1 MRVLIIGCG
10 LVGKELA
17 RRLKQNGHH
26 VIGTTTTP
34 SKVDS
39 LREACSDVKV
49 LLGSDRA
56 AVHEAAQGCD
66 AIAVCAGP
74 AAQQAM
80 TPEQRKATYHKI
92 LVETALSAATA
103 PITGPVVA
111 LSSLSVYG
119 DAANHLDVITEE
131 SPLTKSEDASPS
143 CFQAAE
149 RTYMEHAKGRAAI
162 FRCSDICGGEDPSI
176 EEKIKMAHQ
185 FLGGSVPFH
194 DDALFYRVHMLDV
207 VGAMQYAIEH
217 NTTGI
222 FNLTHAELPPSNKQF
237 FDAIGD
243 AQGLPHLKYRNEL
256 LAPTKRVSTE
266 RLQKAGIK
274 LTHTVAERMP
284 EPGQPA
290 RSVTYKGE
298 APKPAIDIRGRELA
312 VRTLDRIVK
321 ELGLKEELGADK
333 GPVLKLI
340 ARGGPLEGKDVGSF
354 RVFRGGAVHKLVYSA
369 MTIEDFGMDTHQI
382 YAFTAPGDARPHFT
396 LDLAISPNTHG
407 TFHIGLDLLPRVDLG
422 ASLATMQSIYEP
434 LSSVLAETM
443 KERGVAPATSIGPLM
458 RALRSP
464 WMLAAY
470 VDADRIA
477 TCEPAIDAYLNSW
490 LKLCAEGVDAK
501 SKADAA
507 WQDLAKRDEQN
518 RAALFDP
525 ETNRVWVLLERLV
538 GVDTVAKMREVLK
551 GA

>member
-34 SKVDS
+34 SKVES
-39 LREACSDVKV
+39 LREACSEVRV
-49 LLGSDRA
+49 LVGSDRA

-80 TPEQRKATYHKI
+80 TPEQRKATYRKI
-92 LVETALSAATA
+92 LVETAHSAATA
-103 PITGPVVA
+103 PISGPVVA

-119 DAANHLDVITEE
+119 DAANHLDVIYED
-131 SPLTKSEDASPS
+131 SPLTKSEDASPA

-149 RTYMEHAKGRAAI
+149 RMYMEHAKGRATI
-162 FRCSDICGGEDPSI
+162 FRCSDICGGDDPSI

-185 FLGGSVPFH
+185 FLAGSVPFH

-207 VGAMQYAIEH
+207 VGAMQFAIEH
-217 NTTGI
+217 KTSGI
-222 FNLTHAELPPSNKQF
+222 FNLTHAEVPPSNKDF
-237 FDAIGD
+237 FDAIAD
-243 AQGLPHLKYRNEL
+243 AQGMAHLSFRNEL
-256 LAPTKRVSTE
+256 LAPSKRVSTE
-266 RLQKAGIK
+266 RLQQAGIV

-284 EPGQPA
+284 DSGQAA
-290 RSVTYKGE
+290 RSVTYQ
-298 APKPAIDIRGRELA
+298 ASPKSKIDTRGRELA
-312 VRTLDRIVK
+312 LRTLDKIIK
-321 ELGLKEELGADK
+321 QLGLVEEYGADK

-340 ARGGPLEGKDVGSF
+340 ARGGPLENQDVGSF
-354 RVFRGGAVHKLVYSA
+354 RVFRGNAVHKLVYSA

-382 YAFTAPGDARPHFT
+382 YAFTAATDARPHFT
-396 LDLAISPNTHG
+396 LDLAISPNTNG

-434 LSSVLAETM
+434 LSAVLADTM
-443 KERGVAPATSIGPLM
+443 QQRGVAPATSIGPLM

-470 VDADRIA
+470 VDVDKLGS
-477 TCEPAIDAYLNSW
+477 CEPAVDAYLNRW
-490 LKLCAEGVDAK
+490 LALCVEGVDAK

-507 WQDLAKRDEQN
+507 WQNLAQRDQQN

-525 ETNRVWVLLERLV
+525 ETNRVWILLERLV
-538 GVDTVAKMREVLK
+538 GADSVAKMREVLK